1 MTLANALFVV
11 AGVTLMVLL
20 EWGRHRLDE
29 WWGTAQRR
37 EKVGVVL
44 LFVVI
49 VAAGI
54 LILALA
60 LAGNGKN

>member
-20 EWGRHRLDE
+20 EWGHHRFDE
-29 WWGTAQRR
+29 WWATATRK
-37 EKVGVVL
+37 EKRLVLAFVAIVG
-44 LFVVI
+44 
-49 VAAGI
+49 AGV

-60 LAGNGKN
+60 LAGGKGSR

>member
-11 AGVTLMVLL
+11 AGVSLMVLL

-29 WWGTAQRR
+29 WWGTATRR
-37 EKVGVVL
+37 EKGMVLAFFAIVG
-44 LFVVI
+44 
-49 VAAGI
+49 AGV

-60 LAGNGKN
+60 LAGGRNGN